1 MPFYIILGTK
11 IQLFHDIT
19 GGCAPFLVH
28 LQYKLTKHMNERE
41 SIISLREQLH
51 RHNYNYYVLNAPVIS
66 DKEFDEMMH
75 ELQELEARHPD
86 MFDPNSPTQRVG
98 SDLNDEFQTVPHRRP
113 MLSLANTYNLEEVRE
128 FYQRVSDGLHGQPFQ
143 VCAELKYD
151 GLSISLHYRE
161 GKLVQAVTRGDGIQ
175 GDDVTA
181 NVRTI
186 RSIPLVLDSTRGEIP
201 EEFEIRGEV
210 LMPWQSFERL
220 NTERQEA
227 GEDLFA
233 NPRNAAS
240 GTLKSKDPKVVSR
253 RGLDAYLY
261 YLLGEDIP
269 STGHYENMES
279 ARSWGFQVS
288 KDMKLCNTLEELWE
302 YINYWDVHR
311 KELPVATDGIVIKV
325 NSLAQQKALGMT
337 AKSPRWAIAYKFQ
350 AEQAST
356 ILREV
361 TFQVGRTGVV
371 TPVANMD
378 SVLLSGTM
386 VHRATLHNADVMD
399 ALNLHIG
406 DHVLVEKGGEIIPKI
421 VGKKTPADPKT
432 LPPAPPQGRGVVTTD
447 LCPHQQN
454 IIPPPLVGGMGR
466 GPEGAETTD
475 LCPHQTVHY
484 TPSPCGRAGEGAAI
498 PIRFIQRCPVCG
510 TPLVRAQEEAS
521 HYCPNDLHCAPQ
533 IIGRLEHFVSRKAM
547 NINLVGPELI
557 QQYYRNGLLHDLSD
571 FYRITHDK
579 KVADSVARSVE
590 VPFERVL
597 FALGIRF
604 VGEIAAKTLARKFKN
619 IDSLMSATAEQ
630 LLETDGI
637 GKVIAE
643 SLINYFSSGENRA
656 LIERLRQAGLQF
668 TLSEEQLS
676 AHSTTLQGQSIVIS
690 GVFAHHSRDEYKRII
705 EQHGGK
711 NVGSISGK
719 TSFILAGDNMGPSKL
734 EKVEKLGVRIVSEDE
749 FLAMIGQE

>member
-1 MPFYIILGTK
+1 
-11 IQLFHDIT
+11 
-19 GGCAPFLVH
+19 
-28 LQYKLTKHMNERE
+28 MNERE

-75 ELQELEARHPD
+75 RLQDLEEKYPD
-86 MFDPNSPTQRVG
+86 MSDPNSPTQRVG
-98 SDLNDEFQTVPHRRP
+98 SDLNDEFRTVPHRRP

-151 GLSISLHYRE
+151 GLSISLHYRD
-161 GKLVQAVTRGDGIQ
+161 GKLVQALTRGDGVQ

-186 RSIPLVLDSTRGEIP
+186 RSIPLVLDSSREDIP

-220 NTERQEA
+220 NGERSQA

-240 GTLKSKDPKVVSR
+240 GTLKSKDPKVVSQ

-261 YLLGEDIP
+261 YLLGEDIA

-279 ARSWGFQVS
+279 ARSGGFQVS
-288 KDMKLCNTLEELWE
+288 KDMRLCNTLEELWE
-302 YINYWDVHR
+302 YISYWDVHR

-350 AEQAST
+350 AEQACT

-386 VHRATLHNADVMD
+386 VHRATLHNADVLE
-399 ALNLHIG
+399 ALDLHIG

-421 VGKKTPADPKT
+421 VGKKETENGKRKT
-432 LPPAPPQGRGVVTTD
+432 E
-447 LCPHQQN
+447 N
-454 IIPPPLVGGMGR
+454 S
-466 GPEGAETTD
+466 EKSEYSEYSETSD
-475 LCPHQTVHY
+475 DKH
-484 TPSPCGRAGEGAAI
+484 SPFRFPFSVFRS

-510 TPLVRAQEEAS
+510 TPLVRGEEEAS

-547 NINLVGPELI
+547 NISQVGPELI
-557 QQYYRNGLLHDLSD
+557 QQYYRNGMLHDVSD

-579 KVADSVARSVE
+579 KVADSVARSTE

-604 VGEIAAKTLARKFKN
+604 VGEIAAKTLARKFKD
-619 IDSLMSATAEQ
+619 IDSLMSATMEQ

-637 GKVIAE
+637 GNVIAE
-643 SLINYFSSGENRA
+643 SIINYFASEENRA
-656 LIERLRQAGLQF
+656 LIERLRLAGLQF

-676 AHSTTLQGQSIVIS
+676 THSTTLQGQSIVIS

-719 TSFILAGDNMGPSKL
+719 TSFILAGENMGPSKL
-734 EKVEKLGVRIVSEDE
+734 EKAEKLGVRIVSEDE
-749 FLAMIGQE
+749 FLAMIGLE

>member
-1 MPFYIILGTK
+1 
-11 IQLFHDIT
+11 
-19 GGCAPFLVH
+19 
-28 LQYKLTKHMNERE
+28 MNDEE
-41 SIISLREQLH
+41 SILNLREQLH
-51 RHNYNYYVLNAPVIS
+51 LHNHKYYVLNAPTIS
-66 DKEFDEMMH
+66 DMEFDKMMH
-75 ELQELEARHPD
+75 ELQALEERHPE
-86 MFDPNSPTQRVG
+86 MYDPNSPSQRVG
-98 SDLNDEFQTVPHRRP
+98 SDLNDEFPTVVHRHP
-113 MLSLANTYNLEEVRE
+113 MLSLANTYSIDEVRD
-128 FYQRVSDGLHGQPFQ
+128 FYQRVSDGLQGQPFQ

-151 GLSISLHYRE
+151 GLSISLHYQE
-161 GKLVQAVTRGDGIQ
+161 GQLMQAVTRGDGVQ

-186 RSIPLVLDSTRGEIP
+186 RSIPLVLHSENDRQIP
-201 EEFEIRGEV
+201 RDFEIRGEI
-210 LMPWQSFERL
+210 LMPWHSFERL
-220 NTERQEA
+220 NSEREQA

-261 YLLGEDIP
+261 YLLDNENSSD
-269 STGHYENMES
+269 GHYENMLR

-288 KDMKLCNTLEELWE
+288 NDMKLCNSLEELWE
-302 YINYWDVHR
+302 YIKYWDTHR

-378 SVLLSGTM
+378 SVALSGTM
-386 VHRATLHNADVMD
+386 VHRATLHNADVLD
-399 ALNLHIG
+399 SLNLHIG
-406 DHVLVEKGGEIIPKI
+406 DYVLVEKGGEIIPKI
-421 VGKKTPADPKT
+421 VGKDEESQTSVN
-432 LPPAPPQGRGVVTTD
+432 QGNKIQFVT
-447 LCPHQQN
+447 
-454 IIPPPLVGGMGR
+454 
-466 GPEGAETTD
+466 
-475 LCPHQTVHY
+475 
-484 TPSPCGRAGEGAAI
+484 
-498 PIRFIQRCPVCG
+498 RCPVCG
-510 TPLVRAQEEAS
+510 TTLKRGEEEAS
-521 HYCPNDLHCAPQ
+521 HYCPNDLHCTPQ

-547 NINLVGPELI
+547 NIGLVGPELI
-557 QQYYRNGLLHDLSD
+557 QHYHRNGWLNNVADLYTIS
-571 FYRITHDK
+571 HDK

-619 IDSLMSATAEQ
+619 IDKLMSASTDE

-643 SLINYFSSGENRA
+643 SLINYFASEENRA
-656 LIERLRQAGLQF
+656 LIERLKSAGLQF
-668 TLSEEQLS
+668 SLSEEQLS
-676 AHSTTLQGQSIVIS
+676 THSTTLDGQSIVIS

-719 TSFILAGDNMGPSKL
+719 TSFILAGENMGPSKL
-734 EKVEKLGVRIVSEDE
+734 EKAEKLEVRIVSEDE
-749 FLAMIGQE
+749 FLAMIESGK

>member
-1 MPFYIILGTK
+1 
-11 IQLFHDIT
+11 
-19 GGCAPFLVH
+19 
-28 LQYKLTKHMNERE
+28 MNERE

-51 RHNYNYYVLNAPVIS
+51 RHNYNYYVLNAPTIS

-75 ELQELEARHPD
+75 RLQALEEKYPD
-86 MFDPNSPTQRVG
+86 MSDPNSPTQRVG
-98 SDLNDEFQTVPHRRP
+98 SDLNDEFRTVPHRRP

-151 GLSISLHYRE
+151 GLSISLHYRD
-161 GKLVQAVTRGDGIQ
+161 GKLVQALTRGDGVQ

-186 RSIPLVLDSTRGEIP
+186 RSIPLVLDSSREDIP
-201 EEFEIRGEV
+201 AEFEIRGEV

-220 NTERQEA
+220 NGERSQA

-240 GTLKSKDPKVVSR
+240 GTLKSKDPKVVSQ

-288 KDMKLCNTLEELWE
+288 KDMRLCNTLEELWE
-302 YINYWDVHR
+302 YISYWDVHR

-350 AEQAST
+350 AEQACT

-386 VHRATLHNADVMD
+386 VHRATLHNADVLE
-399 ALNLHIG
+399 ALDLHIG

-421 VGKKTPADPKT
+421 VGKETLGPADPSPT
-432 LPPAPPQGRGVVTTD
+432 LPQGEGVVTTD

-466 GPEGAETTD
+466 GPEGMVTTD
-475 LCPHQTVHY
+475 LCPHQTVHH
-484 TPSPCGRAGEGAAI
+484 TPSPCGRVGEGSF
-498 PIRFIQRCPVCG
+498 PVRFIQRCPVCG
-510 TPLVRAQEEAS
+510 TPLVRGEEEAS

-547 NINLVGPELI
+547 NISQVGPELI
-557 QQYYRNGLLHDLSD
+557 QQYYRNGMLRDVSD

-579 KVADSVARSVE
+579 KVADSVARSTE

-604 VGEIAAKTLARKFKN
+604 VGEIAAKTLARKFKD
-619 IDSLMSATAEQ
+619 IDSLMSATMEQ

-637 GKVIAE
+637 GNVIAE
-643 SLINYFSSGENRA
+643 SIINYFASEENRA

-676 AHSTTLQGQSIVIS
+676 THSTTLQGQSIVIS

-719 TSFILAGDNMGPSKL
+719 TSFILAGENMGPSKL
-734 EKVEKLGVRIVSEDE
+734 EKAEKLGVRIVSEDE

>member
-1 MPFYIILGTK
+1 
-11 IQLFHDIT
+11 
-19 GGCAPFLVH
+19 
-28 LQYKLTKHMNERE
+28 MNEEE
-41 SIISLREQLH
+41 SILNLREQLH
-51 RHNYNYYVLNAPVIS
+51 LHNHKYYVLNAPTIS
-66 DKEFDEMMH
+66 DMEFDKMMH
-75 ELQELEARHPD
+75 ELQALEERHPE
-86 MFDPNSPTQRVG
+86 MYDPNSPSQRVG
-98 SDLNDEFQTVPHRRP
+98 SDLNDEFPTVVHRHP
-113 MLSLANTYNLEEVRE
+113 MLSLANTYSIDEVRD
-128 FYQRVSDGLHGQPFQ
+128 FYQRVSDGLQGQPFQ

-151 GLSISLHYRE
+151 GLSISLHYQE
-161 GKLVQAVTRGDGIQ
+161 GQLMQAVTRGDGVQ

-186 RSIPLVLDSTRGEIP
+186 RSIPLVLHSENDRQIP
-201 EEFEIRGEV
+201 RDFEIRGEI
-210 LMPWQSFERL
+210 LMPWHSFERL
-220 NTERQEA
+220 NSEREQA

-261 YLLGEDIP
+261 YLLDNENSSD
-269 STGHYENMES
+269 GHYENMLR

-288 KDMKLCNTLEELWE
+288 NDMKLCNSLEELWE
-302 YINYWDVHR
+302 YIKYWDTHR

-378 SVLLSGTM
+378 SVALSGTM
-386 VHRATLHNADVMD
+386 VHRATLHNADVLD
-399 ALNLHIG
+399 SLNLHIG
-406 DHVLVEKGGEIIPKI
+406 DYVLVEKGGEIIPKI
-421 VGKKTPADPKT
+421 VGKDEERQTSVN
-432 LPPAPPQGRGVVTTD
+432 QGNKIQFVT
-447 LCPHQQN
+447 
-454 IIPPPLVGGMGR
+454 
-466 GPEGAETTD
+466 
-475 LCPHQTVHY
+475 
-484 TPSPCGRAGEGAAI
+484 
-498 PIRFIQRCPVCG
+498 RCPVCG
-510 TPLVRAQEEAS
+510 TTLKRGEEEAS
-521 HYCPNDLHCAPQ
+521 HYCPNDLHCTPQ

-547 NINLVGPELI
+547 NIGLVGPELI
-557 QQYYRNGLLHDLSD
+557 QHYHRNGWLNNVADLYTIS
-571 FYRITHDK
+571 HDK

-619 IDSLMSATAEQ
+619 IDKLMSASTDE

-643 SLINYFSSGENRA
+643 SLINYFASEENRA
-656 LIERLRQAGLQF
+656 LIERLKSAGLQF
-668 TLSEEQLS
+668 SLSEEQLS
-676 AHSTTLQGQSIVIS
+676 THSTTLDGQSIVIS

-719 TSFILAGDNMGPSKL
+719 TSFILAGENMGPSKL
-734 EKVEKLGVRIVSEDE
+734 EKAEKLGVRIVSEDE
-749 FLAMIGQE
+749 FLAMIESGK

>member
-1 MPFYIILGTK
+1 
-11 IQLFHDIT
+11 
-19 GGCAPFLVH
+19 
-28 LQYKLTKHMNERE
+28 MNERE

-75 ELQELEARHPD
+75 RLQDLEEKYPD
-86 MFDPNSPTQRVG
+86 MSDPNSPTQRVG
-98 SDLNDEFQTVPHRRP
+98 SDLNDEFRTVPHRRP

-151 GLSISLHYRE
+151 GLSISLHYRD
-161 GKLVQAVTRGDGIQ
+161 GKLVQALTRGDGVQ

-186 RSIPLVLDSTRGEIP
+186 RSIPLVLDSSREDIP

-220 NTERQEA
+220 NGERSQA

-240 GTLKSKDPKVVSR
+240 GTLKSKDPKVVSQ

-261 YLLGEDIP
+261 YLLGEDMP

-288 KDMKLCNTLEELWE
+288 KDMRLCNTLEELWE
-302 YINYWDVHR
+302 YISYWDVHR

-350 AEQAST
+350 AEQACT

-386 VHRATLHNADVMD
+386 VHRATLHNADVLE
-399 ALNLHIG
+399 ALDLHIG

-421 VGKKTPADPKT
+421 VGK
-432 LPPAPPQGRGVVTTD
+432 
-447 LCPHQQN
+447 
-454 IIPPPLVGGMGR
+454 
-466 GPEGAETTD
+466 EETENEEKSEYSEYSEYSD
-475 LCPHQTVHY
+475 DKH
-484 TPSPCGRAGEGAAI
+484 SPFRFPFSVFRS

-510 TPLVRAQEEAS
+510 TPLVRGEEEAS

-547 NINLVGPELI
+547 NISQVGPELI
-557 QQYYRNGLLHDLSD
+557 QQYYRNGMLNDVSD

-579 KVADSVARSVE
+579 KVADSVAHSTE

-604 VGEIAAKTLARKFKN
+604 VGEIAAKTLARKFKD
-619 IDSLMSATAEQ
+619 IDSLMSATMEQ

-637 GKVIAE
+637 GNVIAE
-643 SLINYFSSGENRA
+643 SIINYFASEENRA

-676 AHSTTLQGQSIVIS
+676 THSTTLQGQSIVIS
-690 GVFAHHSRDEYKRII
+690 GVFVHHSRDEYKRII

-719 TSFILAGDNMGPSKL
+719 TSFILAGENMGPSKL
-734 EKVEKLGVRIVSEDE
+734 EKAEKLGVRIVSEDE